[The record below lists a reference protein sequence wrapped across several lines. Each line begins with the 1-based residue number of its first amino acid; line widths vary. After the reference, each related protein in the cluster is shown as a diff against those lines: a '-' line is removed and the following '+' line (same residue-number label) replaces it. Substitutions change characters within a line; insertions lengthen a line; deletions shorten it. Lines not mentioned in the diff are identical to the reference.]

1 MKIQRPAS
9 YTPAPASVAARTLAR
24 RWQSRRTENRA
35 VVGSGPSARPFW
47 LACLLLPCCGLIGCA
62 NTQQKRGGGGWW
74 WWLGRGQGVYLHC
87 VFALRRLSRRLGRDR
102 AREGVIQVLTADLS
116 HRGITNDES
125 LRVASL
131 IIYTVWNIWM
141 QLREAAC
148 SVGWPCDLMYLHF
161 SMLGLL

>member
-1 MKIQRPAS
+1 
-9 YTPAPASVAARTLAR
+9 VAEPEDREPCSRGLGALCQTFLAR
-24 RWQSRRTENRA
+24 LLAVAVLRINWLCKHATE
-35 VVGSGPSARPFW
+35 
-47 LACLLLPCCGLIGCA
+47 
-62 NTQQKRGGGGWW
+62 KGGGGWG